1 MRCLCSSGSEQKET
15 MCSIIFLLCMCAH
28 MCADACICARECACG
43 DQRMTSFET
52 GSLIG
57 KEALYEAMLA
67 EGGQGGPMYSHS
79 LPS

>member
-1 MRCLCSSGSEQKET
+1 
-15 MCSIIFLLCMCAH
+15 
-28 MCADACICARECACG
+28 
-43 DQRMTSFET
+43 MTSFET